1 MFSSVWL
8 FCNPM
13 DCSPPG
19 SSVHGISQ
27 ARILEWVAVSFSR
40 LCSWPRDRTSVSCIG
55 RQILF
60 HWATREALTFMYRI
74 VLIWKKIVAT
84 HTHIETEHLHL
95 YVFYRLKNEHRN
107 SLISIFI
114 LFISQSIYMK
124 LQLVSHIAFRNKETR
139 SSESINCL

>member
-1 MFSSVWL
+1 MSSSLATPWT
-8 FCNPM
+8 
-13 DCSPPG
+13 
-19 SSVHGISQ
+19 I
-27 ARILEWVAVSFSR
+27 ASR
-40 LCSWPRDRTSVSCIG
+40 LLCPWDFPGKNIGLGCHFLLQGIFSPRDSSMDSCIG

-95 YVFYRLKNEHRN
+95 NVFYRLKNEHRN